1 MSLYVGMDYTPIEDY
16 DTTVEQKWDALSH
29 VRSRVPASDV
39 LEVAA
44 MLGIVDYLPTST
56 YEPPTCRWKH
66 PLTADNISVGSNG
79 HTYCLECGRQ
89 RREAAKKAKRR
100 NAA

>member
-39 LEVAA
+39 LEMAA

-56 YEPPTCRWKH
+56 YETPMCRWKH
-66 PLTADNISVGSNG
+66 PLNARNLGRRSNG
-79 HTYCLECGRQ
+79 KTYCLECGRQ
-89 RREAAKKAKRR
+89 RRLTAQKAK
-100 NAA
+100 AA